1 MELEEAKKY
10 LEHEIKVYE
19 DNIEINQLI
28 GGKAGE
34 IQHEVY
40 KTVLQALDNSISKE
54 KVKDKI
60 EIYKR
65 LEMESFDRDSI
76 QADEYR
82 AIIKVLQELLE
93 E

>member
-1 MELEEAKKY
+1 MNIEKAIEVVNRIRVDFFDNKYKDFHTANELEEKYEALGTILRYAK
-10 LEHEIKVYE
+10 
-19 DNIEINQLI
+19 N
-28 GGKAGE
+28 
-34 IQHEVY
+34 
-40 KTVLQALDNSISKE
+40 NSITKE

-60 EIYKR
+60 EIYKQ
-65 LEMESFDRDSI
+65 LALGSFNRDSI